1 MRQKADS
8 HNLKGMEYRGIEY
21 TVVKGVERGV
31 WRWTASIATLLIMGQ
46 AASRPSAVAAVE
58 RAINKALEP
67 TKAV

>member
-58 RAINKALEP
+58 RAINKALGP